1 MLKLPVIVALL
12 IMFAW
17 SLYESG
23 IFIREKIE
31 RQRAKKEWKAF
42 VNKINCDGNLK
53 EDLVISFFN
62 LSRYPGFVASFAHN
76 ARSFQ
81 DNPARLEKLIT
92 DIELK
97 VQKRCTR
104 FRLGIRIA
112 PMLGLIGTL
121 IPMGPALMG
130 LSTGDLDS
138 LSRNLFVAFSTTVI
152 GLLIGAA
159 SYLIYNSKKQWYTQ
173 DLMDI
178 EYLFMHLFE
187 DNQTLF
193 ANQNQKHE
201 EKIKI

>member
-1 MLKLPVIVALL
+1 MEHVIQILYYIISLLKLPVIITLL
-12 IMFAW
+12 IMFVW

-31 RQRAKKEWKAF
+31 RSKTKKEWKNF
-42 VNKINCDGNLK
+42 INIINCDGNEK
-53 EDLVISFFN
+53 GDLVISFFN
-62 LSRYPGFVASFAHN
+62 LKKYPGFVTIFAKN
-76 ARSFQ
+76 GQSYQ
-81 DNPARLEKLIT
+81 NNPARLEKLIT
-92 DIELK
+92 DIELE
-97 VQKRCTR
+97 VRKRCTR
-104 FRLGIRIA
+104 YLLGIRIA

-173 DLMDI
+173 DLIDI
-178 EYLFMHLFE
+178 EYLFIHLFE
-187 DNQTLF
+187 DHQTY
-193 ANQNQKHE
+193 Q
-201 EKIKI
+201 